1 MSVGYVYDPIY
12 LAHDVPGHPESPGR
26 LRAIMSHLESSG
38 LLGRMVE
45 VQPRDATVEEIAR
58 VHARALVERV
68 KEAADPYRDHWL
80 DVDTY
85 VVAHSYEAALRAA
98 GGLMAA
104 TDAVL
109 DGEVD
114 SAFALV
120 RPPGHH
126 ATPTHAM
133 GFCLFDNV
141 AVAAAHLLE
150 SRGLARVAIVD
161 FDVHHG
167 NGTQDIFYR
176 DGRVLYVSTHQYPFY
191 PGTGYYDET
200 GEGPGKGLIV
210 NVPLPAGSGDETYL
224 RAYREVCAP
233 VLRRF
238 RPELILVSAGFD
250 AHFADPLA
258 QMLVSTRGYY
268 AISSLL
274 RELAGE
280 LCEGRIVYAL
290 EGGYDH
296 MALAWSVGGCVQTL
310 LGEPLTEDPLGPGP
324 SLRGPE
330 PDAILAAVK
339 KTHSL

>member
-12 LAHDVPGHPESPGR
+12 LEHDVPGHPESPGR
-26 LRAIMSHLESSG
+26 LRAIMSHLESGG
-38 LLGRMVE
+38 LLHRMVD
-45 VQPRDATVEEIAR
+45 VPPRDATMEEISR

-85 VVAHSYEAALRAA
+85 VVAKSYEAALRAA

-104 TDAVL
+104 ADAVL
-109 DGEVD
+109 DGHVD
-114 SAFALV
+114 SAFGLV

-126 ATPTHAM
+126 ATATHAM

-141 AVAAAHLLE
+141 AVAAAHLLA
-150 SRGLARVAIVD
+150 RGLARVAIVD

-176 DGRVLYVSTHQYPFY
+176 DGRVLYFSTHQHPFY
-191 PGTGYYDET
+191 PGTGYYNET

-258 QMLVSTRGYY
+258 QMLVSTGGYY

-280 LCEGRIVYAL
+280 ICEGRIVYVL

-296 MALAWSVGGCVQTL
+296 TALAWSVAACIETL
-310 LGEPLTEDPLGPGP
+310 LGSPLTEDPLGSGP
-324 SLRGPE
+324 SVRGPDA
-330 PDAILAAVK
+330 DAILAAIK
-339 KTHSL
+339 QTHSI